1 MQRAE
6 ESESPPLTERSRG
19 LFLNSYAVVS
29 ERELIEDKRLEEKYI
44 KTRLDTNQPF
54 EQIPQA

>member
-6 ESESPPLTERSRG
+6 ESESQALTECSRR
-19 LFLNSYAVVS
+19 LFLNSYTAVS
-29 ERELIEDKRLEEKYI
+29 ERELIEEKRLEEKYV

>member
-6 ESESPPLTERSRG
+6 ESEPQPLTECSRR
-19 LFLNSYAVVS
+19 LFLNSYTAVS
-29 ERELIEDKRLEEKYI
+29 KRELIGEKRLEEKYV

-54 EQIPQA
+54 ERIPQA